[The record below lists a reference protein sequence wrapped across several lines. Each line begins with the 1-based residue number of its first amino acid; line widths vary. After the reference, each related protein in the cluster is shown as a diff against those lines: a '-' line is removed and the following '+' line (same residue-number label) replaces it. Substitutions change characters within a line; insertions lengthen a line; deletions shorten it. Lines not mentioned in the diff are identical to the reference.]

1 MGVDGARRWCTGIV
15 HRHLL
20 PSLFGDVVM
29 KDYELWAKERRESRL
44 NEQFGLTLV
53 FMGIPMT
60 LVLMVLSD
68 LAAKKFGLTL
78 GLVWLLPSAVV
89 SFYAIRKLV
98 YLGTEE
104 DE

>member
-1 MGVDGARRWCTGIV
+1 
-15 HRHLL
+15 
-20 PSLFGDVVM
+20 M

-44 NEQFGLTLV
+44 SEQFGLTLV

-60 LVLMVLSD
+60 LVLAVLSD

-89 SFYAIRKLV
+89 AFYAIRKLV
-98 YLGTEE
+98 YLETEE
-104 DE
+104 KD

>member
-1 MGVDGARRWCTGIV
+1 
-15 HRHLL
+15 
-20 PSLFGDVVM
+20 
-29 KDYELWAKERRESRL
+29 
-44 NEQFGLTLV
+44 
-53 FMGIPMT
+53 MGIPMT

-104 DE
+104 V

>member
-1 MGVDGARRWCTGIV
+1 
-15 HRHLL
+15 
-20 PSLFGDVVM
+20 M

-60 LVLMVLSD
+60 LVLTVLSD

-78 GLVWLLPSAVV
+78 GLVLLLPSAVV

-98 YLGTEE
+98 YLETEE
-104 DE
+104 GEE

>member
-1 MGVDGARRWCTGIV
+1 M
-15 HRHLL
+15 
-20 PSLFGDVVM
+20 SEF
-29 KDYELWAKERRESRL
+29 ELWAKERRESRL
-44 NEQFGLTLV
+44 SEQFGLTLV

-104 DE
+104 DEP

>member
-1 MGVDGARRWCTGIV
+1 
-15 HRHLL
+15 
-20 PSLFGDVVM
+20 M

-44 NEQFGLTLV
+44 SEQFGLTLV

-98 YLGTEE
+98 YLKTEE
-104 DE
+104 DEA